1 MIRSTHRRVTGAL
14 VAVAAGALLLTA
26 CGGSSSSSSSSEAPA
41 PDASASQGSGEA
53 CTVKVGIATGQTG
66 GLAYVDV
73 PNLEGFDIWVE
84 EVNTG
89 GGIAGKF
96 PVETIVKDTRSDAAQ
111 SATVAA
117 ELLAEGI
124 SFLITPGDADPSIAA
139 GQLAQE
145 AQVPAMSWFGSSP
158 VLPQAVGE
166 FMFSN
171 AFGDNAQARVLADY
185 ATAQGYTTA
194 YTLGSP
200 DSAYTSN
207 LPRYFK
213 EAFESNGGT
222 VVGEG
227 TFTMGQPNFNVIAD
241 EIKALDPQPDV
252 IMTPAYEPDFPTFI
266 KAIRGAGITAPVLG
280 TDGIDSPT
288 TLALGETAE
297 GVVYTTAGILANEG
311 AMGEYFTKYNTKYGK
326 DPETIYAITGY
337 ELGKILE
344 AAVTNAQGC
353 DPVAIKDAITNLE
366 GVQGITGPIGFK
378 GGDRM
383 AIRGI
388 TLVQVTGGER
398 SLVEVVTVDPTTVP
412 AA

>member
-1 MIRSTHRRVTGAL
+1 MIRSHHRRVTGAL
-14 VAVAAGALLLTA
+14 IAVAAGTLLLAA
-26 CGGSSSSSSSSEAPA
+26 CGSSGSSDSAASGDAAPA
-41 PDASASQGSGEA
+41 GEA
-53 CTVKVGIATGQTG
+53 CVVKVGVATGQTG

-73 PNLEGFDIWVE
+73 PSLEGFDIWVD
-84 EVNTG
+84 EVNAA
-89 GGIAGKF
+89 GGIDGKF
-96 PVETIVKDTRSDAAQ
+96 TIETIVKDTRSDAAQ

-117 ELLAEGI
+117 ELLGEGI

-158 VLPQAVGE
+158 VLPGAVGE

-171 AFGDNAQARVLADY
+171 AFGDNAQARVLANY
-185 ATAQGYTTA
+185 ATQQGYTTA

-207 LPRYFK
+207 LPRYFA
-213 EAFESNGGT
+213 EAFTSNGGT
-222 VVGEG
+222 IVGEG
-227 TFTMGQPNFNVIAD
+227 TYTMGQPNFNVIAD
-241 EIKALDPQPDV
+241 EIKALNPAPDV
-252 IMTPAYEPDFPTFI
+252 IMTPAYEPDFPTFL
-266 KAIRGAGITAPVLG
+266 KAIRGAGINTPVLG

-297 GVVYTTAGILANEG
+297 GVVYTTAGVLANEG
-311 AMGEYFTKYNTKYGK
+311 VMGEFFTKYNAKYGK
-326 DPETIYAITGY
+326 DPEAIFAVTGY
-337 ELGKILE
+337 ELGQVLE
-344 AAVTNAQGC
+344 AAVTNAQSC

-366 GVQGITGPIGFK
+366 GVQGITGTIGFK

-383 AIRGI
+383 AIREI
-388 TLVQVTGGER
+388 ALIKVTGGARE
-398 SLVEVVTVDPTTVP
+398 LVEVVIVDPATVP

>member
-1 MIRSTHRRVTGAL
+1 MIRSHHRRVTGAL
-14 VAVAAGALLLTA
+14 IAVAAGTLLLAA
-26 CGGSSSSSSSSEAPA
+26 CGSSGSSDSAASSDAAPA
-41 PDASASQGSGEA
+41 GEA
-53 CTVKVGIATGQTG
+53 CTVKVGVATGQTG

-73 PNLEGFDIWVE
+73 PSLEGFDIWVD
-84 EVNTG
+84 EVNAA
-89 GGIAGKF
+89 GGIDGKF
-96 PVETIVKDTRSDAAQ
+96 PVETVVKDTRSDAAQ

-117 ELLAEGI
+117 ELLGEGI

-158 VLPQAVGE
+158 VLPVAVGD

-171 AFGDNAQARVLADY
+171 AFGDNAQARVLANY
-185 ATAQGYTTA
+185 ATQQGYTTA

-207 LPRYFK
+207 LPRYFA
-213 EAFESNGGT
+213 EAFTSNGGT
-222 VVGEG
+222 IVGEG
-227 TFTMGQPNFNVIAD
+227 TYTMGQPNFNVIAD
-241 EIKALDPQPDV
+241 EIKALNPAPDV
-252 IMTPAYEPDFPTFI
+252 IMTPAYEPDFPTFL
-266 KAIRGAGITAPVLG
+266 KAIRGAGINTPVLG

-297 GVVYTTAGILANEG
+297 GVVYTTAGVLANEG
-311 AMGEYFTKYNTKYGK
+311 PMGEFFTKYNAKYGK
-326 DPETIYAITGY
+326 DPEAIFAVTGY
-337 ELGKILE
+337 ELGLVLD
-344 AAVTNAQGC
+344 AAVTNAQSC

-366 GVQGITGPIGFK
+366 GVQGITGAIGFK

-383 AIRGI
+383 AIREI
-388 TLVQVTGGER
+388 ALIKVTGGER
-398 SLVEVVTVDPTTVP
+398 SLVEVVIVDPATVP

>member
-1 MIRSTHRRVTGAL
+1 MTGAL

-84 EVNTG
+84 EINAG

-207 LPRYFK
+207 LPRYFR

-280 TDGIDSPT
+280 TDGIHPRAAHIETLRALFDEVHCVVERGGFPYVPLLKSPYYYFV
-288 TLALGETAE
+288 GKKTA
-297 GVVYTTAGILANEG
+297 
-311 AMGEYFTKYNTKYGK
+311 
-326 DPETIYAITGY
+326 
-337 ELGKILE
+337 
-344 AAVTNAQGC
+344 
-353 DPVAIKDAITNLE
+353 
-366 GVQGITGPIGFK
+366 
-378 GGDRM
+378 
-383 AIRGI
+383 
-388 TLVQVTGGER
+388 
-398 SLVEVVTVDPTTVP
+398 
-412 AA
+412 

>member
-1 MIRSTHRRVTGAL
+1 MNRSHHRRVTGAL
-14 VAVAAGALLLTA
+14 IAVAAGTLLLAA
-26 CGGSSSSSSSSEAPA
+26 CGSSGSSDSAASSDAAPA
-41 PDASASQGSGEA
+41 GEA
-53 CTVKVGIATGQTG
+53 CTVKVGVATGQTG

-73 PNLEGFDIWVE
+73 PSLEGFDIWVD
-84 EVNTG
+84 EVNAA
-89 GGIAGKF
+89 GGIDGKF

-117 ELLAEGI
+117 ELLGEGI

-158 VLPQAVGE
+158 VLPVAVGD

-171 AFGDNAQARVLADY
+171 AFGDNAQARVLANY
-185 ATAQGYTTA
+185 ATQQGYTTA

-207 LPRYFK
+207 LPRYFA
-213 EAFESNGGT
+213 EAFTSNGGT
-222 VVGEG
+222 IVGEG
-227 TFTMGQPNFNVIAD
+227 TYTMGQPNFNVIAD
-241 EIKALDPQPDV
+241 EIKALNPAPDV
-252 IMTPAYEPDFPTFI
+252 IMTPAYEPDFPTFL
-266 KAIRGAGITAPVLG
+266 KAIRGAGINTPVLG

-288 TLALGETAE
+288 TLGLGETAE
-297 GVVYTTAGILANEG
+297 GVVYTTAGVLANEG
-311 AMGEYFTKYNTKYGK
+311 PMGEFFTKYNAKYGK
-326 DPETIYAITGY
+326 DPEAIFAVTGY
-337 ELGKILE
+337 ELGKVLD
-344 AAVTNAQGC
+344 AAVTNAQSC

-366 GVQGITGPIGFK
+366 GVQGITGTIGFK

-383 AIRGI
+383 AIREI
-388 TLVQVTGGER
+388 ALIKVTGGER
-398 SLVEVVTVDPTTVP
+398 SLVEVVIVDPATVP

>member
-1 MIRSTHRRVTGAL
+1 MNRSHHRRVTGAL
-14 VAVAAGALLLTA
+14 IAVAAGTLLLAA
-26 CGGSSSSSSSSEAPA
+26 CGSSGSSDSAASSEAAPA
-41 PDASASQGSGEA
+41 GEA
-53 CTVKVGIATGQTG
+53 CTVKVGVATGQTG

-73 PNLEGFDIWVE
+73 PSLEGFDIWVD
-84 EVNTG
+84 EVNAA
-89 GGIAGKF
+89 GGIDGKF

-117 ELLAEGI
+117 ELLGEGI

-158 VLPQAVGE
+158 VLPVAVGE

-171 AFGDNAQARVLADY
+171 AFGDNAQARVLANY
-185 ATAQGYTTA
+185 ATQQGYTTA

-207 LPRYFK
+207 LPRYFA
-213 EAFESNGGT
+213 EAFTSNGGT
-222 VVGEG
+222 IVGEG
-227 TFTMGQPNFNVIAD
+227 TYTMGQPNFNVIAD
-241 EIKALDPQPDV
+241 EIKALNPAPDV
-252 IMTPAYEPDFPTFI
+252 IMTPAYEPDFPTFL
-266 KAIRGAGITAPVLG
+266 KAIRGAGINTPVLG

-297 GVVYTTAGILANEG
+297 GVVYTTAGVLANEG
-311 AMGEYFTKYNTKYGK
+311 PMGEFFTKYNAKYGK
-326 DPETIYAITGY
+326 DPEAIFAVTGY
-337 ELGKILE
+337 ELGKVLD
-344 AAVTNAQGC
+344 AAVTNAQSC

-366 GVQGITGPIGFK
+366 GVQGITGTIAFK

-383 AIRGI
+383 AIREI
-388 TLVQVTGGER
+388 ALIKVTGGER
-398 SLVEVVTVDPTTVP
+398 SLVEVVIVDPATVP

>member
-1 MIRSTHRRVTGAL
+1 MIRSHHRRVTGAL
-14 VAVAAGALLLTA
+14 IAVAAGTLLLAA
-26 CGGSSSSSSSSEAPA
+26 CGSSGSSDSAASSEAAPA
-41 PDASASQGSGEA
+41 GEA
-53 CTVKVGIATGQTG
+53 CTVKVGVATGQTG

-73 PNLEGFDIWVE
+73 PSLEGFDIWVD
-84 EVNTG
+84 EVNAA
-89 GGIAGKF
+89 GGIDGKF

-117 ELLAEGI
+117 ELLGEGI

-158 VLPQAVGE
+158 VLPVAVGE

-171 AFGDNAQARVLADY
+171 AFGDNAQARVLANY
-185 ATAQGYTTA
+185 ATQQGYTTA

-207 LPRYFK
+207 LPRYFA
-213 EAFESNGGT
+213 EAFTSNGGT
-222 VVGEG
+222 IVGEG
-227 TFTMGQPNFNVIAD
+227 TYTMGQPNFNVIAD
-241 EIKALDPQPDV
+241 EIKALNPAPDV
-252 IMTPAYEPDFPTFI
+252 IMTPAYEPDFPTFL
-266 KAIRGAGITAPVLG
+266 KAIRGAGINTPVLG

-297 GVVYTTAGILANEG
+297 GVVYTTAGVLANEG
-311 AMGEYFTKYNTKYGK
+311 PMGEFFTKYNAKYGK
-326 DPETIYAITGY
+326 DPEAIFAVTGY
-337 ELGKILE
+337 ELGKVLD
-344 AAVTNAQGC
+344 AAVTNAQSC

-366 GVQGITGPIGFK
+366 GVQGITGTIAFK

-383 AIRGI
+383 AIREI
-388 TLVQVTGGER
+388 ALIKVTGGER
-398 SLVEVVTVDPTTVP
+398 SLVEVVIVDPATVP